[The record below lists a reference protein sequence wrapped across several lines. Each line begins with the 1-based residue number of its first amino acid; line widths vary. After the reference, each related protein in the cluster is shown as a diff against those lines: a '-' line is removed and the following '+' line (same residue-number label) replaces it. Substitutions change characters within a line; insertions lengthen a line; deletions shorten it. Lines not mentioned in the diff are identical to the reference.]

1 MRDDTAAL
9 ERQLMLLAGSAAVTL
24 ALGIALWSRRDRALG
39 RHPNRDYSHIAPL
52 TRLAVLG
59 SAGISLVWLW
69 LAWQDRKQAPEDSS
83 LLLPLGANALAAAAS
98 LLRCRVSLG
107 QAKTGPETPGRSKQ
121 IISYNSADPAPGSVP

>member
-1 MRDDTAAL
+1 MRDDTAVL

-39 RHPNRDYSHIAPL
+39 RHPGRDYSHIDPL

-69 LAWQDRKQAPEDSS
+69 LAWQDRKQAPEDRS

-98 LLRCRVSLG
+98 LLRCRSSLG
-107 QAKTGPETPGRSKQ
+107 ATKNRPGDSGPVKTDHF
-121 IISYNSADPAPGSVP
+121 I